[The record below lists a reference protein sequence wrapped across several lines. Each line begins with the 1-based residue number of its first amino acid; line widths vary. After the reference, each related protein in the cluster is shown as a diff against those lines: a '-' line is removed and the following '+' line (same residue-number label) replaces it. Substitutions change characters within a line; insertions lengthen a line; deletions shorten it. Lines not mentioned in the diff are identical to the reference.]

1 MTTPG
6 ASRTIGFLPIDPPR
20 AMKSIA
26 RFFTAAVPAILLI
39 CTAAAAAQSLGDV
52 AKKEEERRKG
62 IKAPT
67 KVYTNSDL
75 KSLPPAT
82 ATATPADPAKPAP
95 SADSSNKKEGDK
107 DRDASKD
114 RAYWTGRFK
123 ELQSQLTRDETY
135 AEALQ
140 TRINSLNNDFYA
152 RDDPAQR
159 SAIAQN
165 KQKAIDELNRL
176 KQSIQNDKKA
186 IIDLQEEARKAGV
199 PAGWL
204 RS

>member
-1 MTTPG
+1 
-6 ASRTIGFLPIDPPR
+6 
-20 AMKSIA
+20 MKAISH
-26 RFFTAAVPAILLI
+26 FFTAAVSAIVLSSFAT
-39 CTAAAAAQSLGDV
+39 TATAQALGDV

-62 IKAPT
+62 IKQPA

-75 KSLPPAT
+75 KGLPPAT
-82 ATATPADPAKPAP
+82 EAAP
-95 SADSSNKKEGDK
+95 SAPSKPASADAPGAKDQDK
-107 DRDASKD
+107 DKDKDPSKD
-114 RAYWTGRFK
+114 RAYWTGRLK
-123 ELQSQLTRDETY
+123 ALQAQLGRDETY

-140 TRINSLNNDFYA
+140 TRINSLTNDFYA

-159 SAIAQN
+159 ATIAQN

-176 KQSIQNDKKA
+176 KQTIEGDKKA
-186 IIDLQEEARKAGV
+186 ITDLQEEARKAGV